1 MLISESG
8 ESRQIDLTPMRI
20 RAAIAGIVGFLAL
33 AVALGVGL
41 GFFLDTGNIAQ
52 SGVPDLELR
61 AKVESLQEALKS
73 REIEISAK
81 ERQLAEMADSLESA
95 NALASRGTAEFTG
108 PAESPGADQSGNDE
122 TNGSKYA
129 DQSGP
134 TVGPEPPSSEAQ
146 PSERVANNSENDPTG
161 SSSQGASASAAPSKP
176 LLNFKARDLTAIRES
191 ADQAKLSF
199 RLEKDR
205 PDIFFEGY
213 LFVYVETP
221 DPKGGYK
228 WKVYPQKAKLG
239 DGDFPLDYK
248 AGHFVEF
255 KKNSEVHLDDVPLNK
270 HKRDASL
277 RRVVVLL
284 YSADGGIVFQREFDR
299 RDINNVS
306 RTSSAAREVLGASHR
321 RRAL

>member
-8 ESRQIDLTPMRI
+8 DSRQIDLTPMRI
-20 RAAIAGIVGFLAL
+20 RAAIAGIVGVVVL

-41 GFFLDTGNIAQ
+41 GFFLDTGKQGLA
-52 SGVPDLELR
+52 GVPDLELR

-73 REIEISAK
+73 RELEISAK
-81 ERQLAEMADSLESA
+81 DQQLAELADSLESA
-95 NALASRGTAEFTG
+95 KAMASRGPAEFTG
-108 PAESPGADQSGNDE
+108 PAESPGADQGGDNDLSGPN
-122 TNGSKYA
+122 YA
-129 DQSGP
+129 GEPGP
-134 TVGPEPPSSEAQ
+134 TVEPEPPSNHAQ
-146 PSERVANNSENDPTG
+146 PSESVENNKEKDHRVA
-161 SSSQGASASAAPSKP
+161 SSQNASTSAAPSKP

-191 ADQAKLSF
+191 ANEAKLSF

-205 PDIFFEGY
+205 PDVFFEGY

-284 YSADGGIVFQREFDR
+284 YSVDGGIVFQREFNR
-299 RDINNVS
+299 REINNVS
-306 RTSSAAREVLGASHR
+306 RTSSTARDALGGAPR